1 MAMTTVGTLSI
12 DPHFHGPPRSGN
24 GGYVCGLLA
33 VEHARPCEVRLRLP
47 PPLDR
52 PLDIVRSD
60 DGSTA
65 LLDGEKVVAD
75 ARDAEL
81 ALDVPPPPSLAQ
93 ARLASERYVGFKAH
107 VFPTCF
113 VCGPDR
119 AVGEGL
125 RIFPGDLEGDYVV
138 SAPWKPDAS
147 LAVGNS
153 HAAKKRSGVNNPEDE
168 SGASVPTVGIEFMW
182 AALDCPG
189 AFTNEQRNDGRATV
203 LGGLSCTIVEPV
215 RIDTEYVVMGWPIGG
230 EGRKA
235 YAGTA
240 IYSADGALHAF
251 ARATWIWIDAAATLT
266 PD

>member
-153 HAAKKRSGVNNPEDE
+153 HV
-168 SGASVPTVGIEFMW
+168 W